1 MAVERVTE
9 RTDGVTAERT
19 IERDPGTTTVVE
31 RSGGGFGT
39 GLIALV
45 LIALVA
51 IVAIFLFTRE
61 SSSEAAK
68 NNAIAGAA
76 ADVGDAAQNVG
87 EAVGNAADRVAP
99 GE

>member
-1 MAVERVTE
+1 MAVERVVE
-9 RTDGVTAERT
+9 RTDGVTSERIT
-19 IERDPGTTTVVE
+19 EREPTTTTVVE
-31 RSGGGFGT
+31 KRGGGFGT

-51 IVAIFLFTRE
+51 VVGIFLFTRE

-76 ADVGDAAQNVG
+76 SDVGDAAQNVG
-87 EAVGNAADRVAP
+87 EAVGDAAERIAP
-99 GE
+99 AE